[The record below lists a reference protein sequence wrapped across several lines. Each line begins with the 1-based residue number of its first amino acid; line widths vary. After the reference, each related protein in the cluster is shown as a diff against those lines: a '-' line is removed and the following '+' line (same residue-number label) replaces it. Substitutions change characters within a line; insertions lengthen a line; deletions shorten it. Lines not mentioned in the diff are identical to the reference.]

1 MRKLFICLSICIW
14 GHCGLRAQE
23 VLPIQTVLHWVS
35 EHHPVMRRATIVS
48 DQAAARIRTARG
60 AFDPVLASD
69 LDQKAFETM
78 EYWTMLETKLT
89 IPTWYGV
96 HVFGG
101 YEFYQ
106 GNFIDPSRTVPELG
120 LFSAGVGVSL
130 AKGLWFD
137 ERRASLRQAQALGE
151 AAQAEQLDMVN
162 GLFLKVTEDYW
173 DWAYAY
179 QEQQVFKRSVSLAM
193 DQLQLVRISFQQGDR
208 PAVDTLEAL
217 LQYQSRMA
225 ALQNAQLKY
234 NQSRLKLENH
244 LWKEGRIP
252 MEMDTNLT
260 PEPVTLANQ
269 LSILTPDSLLT
280 LNQQILQ
287 TNPGLNAQRFQIRAL
302 DLDRKLKAAAMMP
315 QLDLTYNFLYSENT
329 PVWVTDNYKLG
340 VSFKAPLLLRKE
352 RGSWQQA
359 RLKVED
365 AQLKLSESQVKT
377 RNLLQGHLAEYQ
389 TLVAQVSLFG
399 QMVQNFTD
407 LLAAERLRFDNG
419 EATVFLVNARE
430 LSLID
435 AAIRLADFQ
444 RRILKT
450 SQTIRFI
457 AGTK

>member
-1 MRKLFICLSICIW
+1 MRKLFIWWSFNLLCFAGIQ
-14 GHCGLRAQE
+14 AQE
-23 VLPIQTVLHWVS
+23 VLPIRTVLNWVS
-35 EHHPVMRRATIVS
+35 EHHPVMRRASIVS

-60 AFDPVLASD
+60 AFDPLLSSD
-69 LDQKAFETM
+69 LDRKAFETK
-78 EYWTMLETKLT
+78 EYWTMLETKLK

-101 YEFYQ
+101 YEYYQ

-120 LFSAGVGVSL
+120 LFSAGLGVSL

-137 ERRASLRQAQALGE
+137 ERRATLRQAQALGE

-179 QEQQVFKRSVSLAM
+179 QEQEVFKRSVSLAM

-217 LQYQSRMA
+217 LLYQSRLA

-234 NQSRLKLENH
+234 SQSRLKLENH

-252 MEMDTNLT
+252 MEMDTSLI
-260 PEPVTLANQ
+260 PEPVMRASQ
-269 LSILTPDSLLT
+269 LSPLTPDSLLQ
-280 LNQQILQ
+280 LNQIILQ
-287 TNPGLNAQRFQIRAL
+287 ANPGLNALRFQIKAL
-302 DLDRKLKAAAMMP
+302 ELERKLKAAAMMP
-315 QLDLTYNFLYSENT
+315 QLDVTYNFLYSQNT

-340 VSFKAPLLLRKE
+340 VTFKAPLLLRKE

-377 RNLLQGHLAEYQ
+377 KNLLQAHLAEYQ
-389 TLVAQVSLFG
+389 TLVAQVALFG
-399 QMVQNFTD
+399 QMVDNFTN

-419 EATVFLVNARE
+419 ESTVFLVNARE

-435 AAIRLADFQ
+435 ASIRLADFQ
-444 RRILKT
+444 RRMLKT
-450 SQTIRFI
+450 AQTIRFI